1 MDKNTIFN
9 QIESNDRLR
18 QFFIDKNAYYNKYFG
33 NNGNAIVYINY
44 KLINDFINLLKNIN
58 TEIFIETKNIYLF
71 GNEYYT
77 ETDIRYIFDIPEI
90 LMSIC
95 VTNEN
100 PLDTIKKL
108 ELNIKQ
114 TYYNFL
120 DKKMYYVGESLE
132 KEFIVEEIEEWW
144 ETSNVPYIFKID
156 GQKVENIIFNKNLKD
171 IIFNSVLQYNL
182 KYFFEI
188 FNIPIIIDIELDTE
202 IIKYSHNLLGAK
214 IIRYYFSKYGLNN
227 FNILNDFTNGEYYKN
242 DVLIELIILKND
254 ILEINQDDLDVFM
267 NYINNIKN
275 EELKDNA
282 ELLYNKLLNAIKI
295 I

>member
-1 MDKNTIFN
+1 MWAPQTAGGI
-9 QIESNDRLR
+9 
-18 QFFIDKNAYYNKYFG
+18 
-33 NNGNAIVYINY
+33 
-44 KLINDFINLLKNIN
+44 
-58 TEIFIETKNIYLF
+58 IY
-71 GNEYYT
+71 
-77 ETDIRYIFDIPEI
+77 
-90 LMSIC
+90 
-95 VTNEN
+95 
-100 PLDTIKKL
+100 
-108 ELNIKQ
+108 
-114 TYYNFL
+114 
-120 DKKMYYVGESLE
+120 
-132 KEFIVEEIEEWW
+132 
-144 ETSNVPYIFKID
+144 
-156 GQKVENIIFNKNLKD
+156 
-171 IIFNSVLQYNL
+171 NSVLQYNL

>member
-18 QFFIDKNAYYNKYFG
+18 QFFIDKNVYYNKYFG